1 MHLRVGRAHALNAK
15 QWFPLW
21 WNARCHFIGMLPCM
35 FVTMQKSSQKA
46 SFLASGEFSKK
57 KQTSP
62 CPLPSFQ
69 SVKASRKCLLWE
81 YQQTLSKMKDAPKA
95 SEPQNSACC
104 QLLCYYF
111 SNFLLISLVLVQL
124 LVYNPNQSH
133 QQYNK
138 SLLIAKILF
147 LLPCSQKKLLL
158 SWQLNT

>member
-1 MHLRVGRAHALNAK
+1 MLWMPSNGSLSGGRQDAILLGCCLVCLSLCRRVVK
-15 QWFPLW
+15 
-21 WNARCHFIGMLPCM
+21 
-35 FVTMQKSSQKA
+35 KA
-46 SFLASGEFSKK
+46 GFLASGEFSKK
-57 KQTSP
+57 KRTSP

-81 YQQTLSKMKDAPKA
+81 YQQTLSKMKYAPKA

-111 SNFLLISLVLVQL
+111 SNFLLISSVLVQL

-133 QQYNK
+133 QQHNK
-138 SLLIAKILF
+138 SFLIAKILF